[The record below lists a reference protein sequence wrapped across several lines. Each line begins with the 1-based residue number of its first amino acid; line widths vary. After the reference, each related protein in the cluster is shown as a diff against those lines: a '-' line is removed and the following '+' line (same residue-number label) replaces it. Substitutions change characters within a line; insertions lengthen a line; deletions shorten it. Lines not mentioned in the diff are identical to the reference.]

1 MSEIQA
7 ILEILFSGSS
17 IQRTTETDDILDHV
31 NRYIREHFAEP
42 ISLTQI
48 AETFNYNSSYL
59 SRLYKQ
65 KMHEGQNRHIIRTR
79 IEAACHLLRE
89 SSLSVN
95 EIAEQCGFQTT
106 KYFITV
112 FKRSKGMTPKAW
124 RDSVLMP

>member
-1 MSEIQA
+1 M
-7 ILEILFSGSS
+7 
-17 IQRTTETDDILDHV
+17 LDHV

-65 KMHEGQNRHIIRTR
+65 KMHEGLNRHIIRTR

-95 EIAEQCGFQTT
+95 DIAEQCGFQTT

-124 RDSVLMP
+124 RDSALMP